1 MKTSSN
7 ISHFTR
13 RNGLFDKYKH
23 MIKQRKTMQITTRNA
38 LFYLI
43 NTIGS

>member
-7 ISHFTR
+7 LSHFTR
-13 RNGLFDKYKH
+13 RNGLFNKHKH
-23 MIKQRKTMQITTRNA
+23 MIKQRKMMQITTQNA

>member
-7 ISHFTR
+7 LSHFTR
-13 RNGLFDKYKH
+13 RNGLFHEHKH
-23 MIKQRKTMQITTRNA
+23 MIKQRKTMQITTQNA
-38 LFYLI
+38 LFYPI

>member
-7 ISHFTR
+7 LSHFTR
-13 RNGLFDKYKH
+13 RNGLFYEHKC
-23 MIKQRKTMQITTRNA
+23 MIKQRKMMQITTQNT

-43 NTIGS
+43 NTIKS